1 MQKMKKRKNA
11 RRKLTQNAH
20 FAQAQVSAIMT
31 AYKGGRMCTPRR
43 PQIKTQA
50 AQSAR
55 QKGRRK

>member
-11 RRKLTQNAH
+11 RKKLTQNAH

-31 AYKGGRMCTPRR
+31 AYKGGRAVLSAETM
-43 PQIKTQA
+43 QA
-50 AQSAR
+50 AWSAR